1 MALLNNEIHPGLI
14 ILTLAAGLLPV
25 LFWLWFWL
33 KEDALR
39 PEPKRLII
47 RIFILGAAAVAAAYV
62 LESTLVDIP
71 KVLAG
76 NDLFWPVM
84 ALSAIEEVLK
94 LGVVC
99 LATLGSPYFDEPVDA
114 MIYMI
119 TAALGFAA
127 VENTLFM
134 LSSLSGNGGT
144 GWGFLLTGNFRFL
157 GATIVHVVAS
167 SVVGGMIGLAFYY
180 GKFARLVYAILG
192 LEVAILLHALFN
204 YFIIKSAGGQV
215 FQIFILLWFAA
226 LLIILF
232 FEKVKN
238 NTLEFKTNKFTPS

>member
-1 MALLNNEIHPGLI
+1 MALLNSEIHPGLI

-39 PEPKRLII
+39 PEPKRLIM
-47 RIFILGAAAVAAAYV
+47 RVFILGAAAVALAYV
-62 LESTLVDIP
+62 LESQLVDIP
-71 KVLAG
+71 KVLASD
-76 NDLFWPVM
+76 NLLW
-84 ALSAIEEVLK
+84 AIILLSFIEEALK
-94 LGVVC
+94 LGVVY
-99 LATLGSPYFDEPVDA
+99 LGALRSSYFDEPVDA
-114 MIYMI
+114 MIYLV

-134 LSSLSGNGGT
+134 LSSLSGDGGT

-167 SVVGGMIGLAFYY
+167 SVVGGMIGLAFY
-180 GKFARLVYAILG
+180 KAKLARLAYAVVGLG
-192 LEVAILLHALFN
+192 IATLLHALFN

-232 FEKVKN
+232 FEKVKT